1 MRTLFLFVGVL
12 ALAAGRKIDQAEEDN
27 EKVAI
32 AGEHEE
38 THPDDAAEGAAEEE
52 ESKMTTKQIH
62 AVHAKIDANKD
73 GKISLVEVMAFSK
86 LMQHTVAKQDVHT
99 FFEEM
104 DTDKDGKVS
113 LKELHA
119 DMSEWDGDDE
129 GEDNLVEGAKSKAL
143 ETAKFKAADKDGNGQ
158 LNEAELIGFIHPET
172 HDGVLEIGAAAT
184 LKSKDTDGDG
194 KLSVQEFHHRDVKDK
209 DEHPITDDEQ
219 EEFKN
224 VDKNNDGALNLQ
236 ELKVWESGN
245 HNIEQAMT
253 KLLTTADGDGD
264 KLVTAAELDTY
275 FNLEKGKDADALEHF
290 VEWNEHIEL

>member
-1 MRTLFLFVGVL
+1 MRTLCLFVGVL
-12 ALAAGRKIDQAEEDN
+12 ALVAGRKIDQAEEDN
-27 EKVAI
+27 EKAAS

-38 THPDDAAEGAAEEE
+38 NHPDDGANDAAEE
-52 ESKMTTKQIH
+52 ESKMTSKQIH

-73 GKISLVEVMAFSK
+73 GKISLVEVMDFSK

-119 DMSEWDGDDE
+119 DMSEWDEGDDD
-129 GEDNLVEGAKSKAL
+129 GEKHSAAEVKAL

-158 LNEAELIGFIHPET
+158 LNEAELIGLIHPET

-194 KLSVQEFHHRDVKDK
+194 KLSVQEFNHRDVKDK

-219 EEFKN
+219 QEFKH
-224 VDKNNDGALNLQ
+224 VDKNNDGAISLQ
-236 ELKVWESGN
+236 ELKAWESGK
-245 HNIEQAMT
+245 HHLEQAMA
-253 KLLTTADGDGD
+253 KLFTTADKDGD
-264 KLVTAAELDTY
+264 KLVTAEELDAY
-275 FNLEKGKDADALEHF
+275 FNLESGSDTDVVEHF
-290 VEWNEHIEL
+290 SEWNEHIEL

>member
-1 MRTLFLFVGVL
+1 MRTLCLFVGVL
-12 ALAAGRKIDQAEEDN
+12 ALVSGRKIDQAEEDN
-27 EKVAI
+27 EKAAS

-38 THPDDAAEGAAEEE
+38 NHPDDSADDATEE
-52 ESKMTTKQIH
+52 ESKMTSKQIH
-62 AVHAKIDANKD
+62 ALHAKIDANKD
-73 GKISLVEVMAFSK
+73 GKISLVEVLDFSK

-119 DMSEWDGDDE
+119 DMSEWDEDGDE
-129 GEDNLVEGAKSKAL
+129 AEKHSVAESKVL

-158 LNEAELIGFIHPET
+158 LNEEELIGLIHPET

-219 EEFKN
+219 QEFKN
-224 VDKNNDGALNLQ
+224 VDKNNDGTISLQ
-236 ELKVWESGN
+236 ELKAWESGK
-245 HNIEQAMT
+245 HHLEQAMA
-253 KLLTTADGDGD
+253 KLFASADKDGD

-275 FNLEKGKDADALEHF
+275 FNLESGRDTDVVEHF
-290 VEWNEHIEL
+290 SEWNEHIEL